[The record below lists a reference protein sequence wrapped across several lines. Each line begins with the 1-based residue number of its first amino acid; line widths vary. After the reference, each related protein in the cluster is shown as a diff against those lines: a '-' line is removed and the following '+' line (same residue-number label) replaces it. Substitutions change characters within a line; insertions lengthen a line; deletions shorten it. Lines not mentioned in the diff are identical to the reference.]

1 MGLKE
6 SILEAL
12 EVVYEML
19 ELILCTIELM
29 MFVVGVASMSWFL
42 LVVSVREWLMLFVHN
57 NVASG
62 VMVLKLGAFVCCV
75 ILLEKETVCTCCS
88 SSKKGLHAC
97 GSPSTIY
104 ILKRQPEIV
113 SVRNQNATK
122 NCFSTQPETD
132 WCKSLFFM
140 QPENLNP
147 NPRSKQREDENS
159 GETEGKIPIRDQNSG
174 DIPLRGERV
183 AATRGGSGA
192 VDEDEDTEEKNG
204 RGSNDE
210 GLADL
215 ERLGHLERLGD
226 GDLERWI

>member
-104 ILKRQPEIV
+104 ILK
-113 SVRNQNATK
+113 
-122 NCFSTQPETD
+122 
-132 WCKSLFFM
+132 
-140 QPENLNP
+140 
-147 NPRSKQREDENS
+147 
-159 GETEGKIPIRDQNSG
+159 
-174 DIPLRGERV
+174 
-183 AATRGGSGA
+183 
-192 VDEDEDTEEKNG
+192 
-204 RGSNDE
+204 SNDE

-215 ERLGHLERLGD
+215 ERLGHLERWIKSGRRSNDRGLADLERLGD
-226 GDLERWI
+226 DDLERWI